1 MRKMKTEMARSNFLL
16 NIAGFLRRNGW
27 SHARSLLFYSLMVNL
42 AALAPSFHMMQV
54 YDRVL
59 SSGSVGTLFAITA
72 IVMFILCVFVV
83 GEMVR
88 GRVSQ
93 RLAAAYAVS
102 VSRKLFA
109 RLGEPAATN
118 RSSSYIRDFAMARQ
132 FLSSRV
138 FIGLFDLPFVP
149 FYLVLL
155 FFVHP
160 TICLLTMAGLA
171 AITTAGYFNYRLT
184 SAGRDTSRKAE
195 SEAAGFAQTAFS
207 RSGEVRALG
216 MVPNLLTTWG
226 LQTAQALTAAN
237 EASLISS
244 TLYAVSRGIRQSIQV
259 VTMAWGAFLVL
270 NGDMS
275 GGMIFLASMIS
286 GRALQPLEQVIGGW
300 ENIVRSI
307 EAFNN
312 VEELTG
318 PDKTLQKRPDLPDPK
333 SNLQARDIVF
343 RDFGKRPVL
352 EGVAFNI
359 KPGEAIVIDGAPGA
373 GKSVLISILAGALLP
388 EAGIVALD
396 GAPRERWPQAQWGR
410 SIGYCGEEAGLLT
423 GTVSQNI
430 CRFDPRGDQQEVYRV
445 AKQLGLHELVMDLP
459 QGYQTVIV
467 NSADFLPASVRKQ
480 IALARAL
487 YGGPKVILLDQPTTF
502 LDQKREGALLN
513 LLSEARQH
521 GAAVAMVTRSPLL
534 MRMADRAVL
543 IQRGKVVPTELR
555 QRGHVSKGTE
565 SQSNSGSMQRVVAEI
580 AS

>member
-1 MRKMKTEMARSNFLL
+1 M
-16 NIAGFLRRNGW
+16 AGFLRRNGW
-27 SHARSLLFYSLMVNL
+27 KHARTLLAYSVLINL

-59 SSGSVGTLFAITA
+59 SSGSVATLVAVTVIILF
-72 IVMFILCVFVV
+72 VLCVFVV
-83 GEMVR
+83 GETVR
-88 GRVSQ
+88 GRVAQ
-93 RLAAAYAVS
+93 RLASVYAVA

-109 RLGEPAATN
+109 RLGEPMAAD
-118 RSSSYIRDFAMARQ
+118 RAPSYVRDFAMARQ

-149 FYLVLL
+149 FYLLLL

-171 AITTAGYFNYRLT
+171 AIATAGYFNFKLT
-184 SAGRDTSRKAE
+184 EAGRDTSRKAE
-195 SEAAGFAQTAFS
+195 SEAAGFAQSAFS

-216 MVPNLLTTWG
+216 MVPNLLATWG
-226 LQTAQALTAAN
+226 LRMAEALTAVD
-237 EASLISS
+237 EATRISS
-244 TLYAVSRGIRQSIQV
+244 FLYALSRGIRQSIQV

-318 PDKTLQKRPDLPDPK
+318 PDKTLQKRPDLPAPQG
-333 SNLQARDIVF
+333 NLQARDLVY

-352 EGVAFNI
+352 AGAGFDI
-359 KPGEAIVIDGAPGA
+359 RPGEAVVIDGAPGA
-373 GKSVLISILAGALLP
+373 GKSVLISILAGARLP
-388 EAGIVALD
+388 EAGLVALD
-396 GAPRERWPQAQWGR
+396 GAPRERWPQGQWGN
-410 SIGYCGEEAGLLT
+410 SIGYCGEEAGLLA
-423 GTVSQNI
+423 GTVAQNI
-430 CRFDPRGDQQEVYRV
+430 SRFDPMANLEEVYRV
-445 AKQLGLHELVMDLP
+445 SKELGLHQLIMDLP
-459 QGYQTVIV
+459 QGYQTIV
-467 NSADFLPASVRKQ
+467 SNSADFLPASVRKQ

-487 YGGPKVILLDQPTTF
+487 FGRPKVILLDQPTTF
-502 LDQKREGALLN
+502 LDLKREGALLN
-513 LLSEARQH
+513 LLSNARQS
-521 GAAVAMVTRSPLL
+521 GAAVAMVTRSPMLL
-534 MRMADRAVL
+534 RMADRAVVISNGKVAPSEL
-543 IQRGKVVPTELR
+543 PQRGYVQK
-555 QRGHVSKGTE
+555 
-565 SQSNSGSMQRVVAEI
+565 NSDRPAETDKASPALAGI

>member
-1 MRKMKTEMARSNFLL
+1 MQTRPSKTARGNVLT
-16 NIAGFLRRNGW
+16 NIAGFLRRSGW
-27 SHARSLLFYSLMVNL
+27 GHARTLLAYSVLINI

-59 SSGSVGTLFAITA
+59 SSGSIGTLVAITT
-72 IVMFILCVFVV
+72 IILFVLCVFVV
-83 GEMVR
+83 GETVR

-93 RLAAAYAVS
+93 RLASVYAVS

-109 RLGEPAATN
+109 RLGEPMAAD
-118 RSSSYIRDFAMARQ
+118 RAPSYIRDFAMARQ

-138 FIGLFDLPFVP
+138 FVGLFDLPFVP
-149 FYLVLL
+149 FYLLLL

-160 TICLLTMAGLA
+160 TICLLTMAGLV
-171 AITTAGYFNYRLT
+171 AITTAGYFNFKLT
-184 SAGRDTSRKAE
+184 ETGRDTSRKAE
-195 SEAAGFAQTAFS
+195 SEAAGFAQSAFS

-226 LQTAQALTAAN
+226 LRMAEALTAVD
-237 EASLISS
+237 EATRISS
-244 TLYAVSRGIRQSIQV
+244 FLYALSRGIRQSIQV

-270 NGDMS
+270 DGDMS

-318 PDKTLQKRPDLPDPK
+318 PDKTLQKRPDLPEPQG
-333 SNLQARDIVF
+333 NLQARDLVF
-343 RDFGKRPVL
+343 RDFGKRLVL
-352 EGVAFNI
+352 AGAGFDI
-359 KPGEAIVIDGAPGA
+359 KSGEAVVIDGAPGA
-373 GKSVLISILAGALLP
+373 GKSVFISILAGARLP

-396 GAPRERWPQAQWGR
+396 GAPRERWPQGQWGK
-410 SIGYCGEEAGLLT
+410 SIGYCGEEAGLLA
-423 GTVSQNI
+423 GTVAQNI
-430 CRFDPRGDQQEVYRV
+430 CRFDPMANLEEVYRV
-445 AKQLGLHELVMDLP
+445 SKELELHELIMDLP
-459 QGYQTVIV
+459 QGYQTVV
-467 NSADFLPASVRKQ
+467 SNSADFLPASVRKQ

-487 YGGPKVILLDQPTTF
+487 HGRPRVILLDQPTTF

-513 LLSEARQH
+513 LLSEARQN
-521 GAAVAMVTRSPLL
+521 GAAVVIVTRSPML

-543 IQRGKVVPTELR
+543 IKNGKAVPTELP
-555 QRGHVSKGTE
+555 QRGYVQKTSDRLVDTDKA
-565 SQSNSGSMQRVVAEI
+565 QRVPAEI